1 MTQGKTSNNN
11 YHHYQCGVLFWQ
23 EYMFEGNKSVSEC
36 SWKDLDVKCVW
47 AGNYHACMWAKEI
60 LKTKKKLYPCIF
72 CE

>member
-36 SWKDLDVKCVW
+36 SWKDLDVKCV
-47 AGNYHACMWAKEI
+47 
-60 LKTKKKLYPCIF
+60 
-72 CE
+72 